1 MGFNLQNWLQEKT
14 ADINPFDGGK
24 TGQTVRA
31 QRAKPAPAQTISRS
45 PVQVGPAQTRNASV
59 QQAAPQRNIS
69 VQPTR
74 RVQPQVKVISPVM
87 PKPQPTLQNDLI
99 RRAKAGFEG
108 VAEGNKNFVTQVAG
122 GAKSTLQELA
132 KTPERALRSVAGLP
146 FAEKD
151 QDLLTSNKVAGIPGS
166 EGLAKVIYGDPIKTY
181 QQQSKEFREAGQA
194 SENPMVRKLA
204 PIATFAAPLLAAAD
218 ATGLSGVSAGTA
230 AVGKV
235 SAPVVKKGLL
245 ETAKAAKEVNAKIEQ
260 VNPQVAELDNHVGLL
275 RQQEQ
280 SLLSR
285 GLAENNAA
293 LINNR
298 KAQTDALSTRRS
310 LTQGGYIAGPG
321 AKGFKEAQ
329 ARGEV
334 FDGVD
339 GRPRFEVDDSKSK
352 IDKSKIGYQT
362 PLNEILDH
370 PQLFNDYP
378 KLKDIKVTQ
387 DASNTGSFDLDTNE
401 MRIGAYAKSPKKQ
414 VLHEVQHAI
423 QKEEGFARGG
433 DLENGWDN
441 YQRLAGEAESR
452 AVESRINM
460 KPGERTIKPFYDSLD
475 VPKEDLIIKNGDGPA
490 MSIKSK
496 EEIQAHTQQLMK
508 QDVPSDAATRPA
520 YTKSKFIQE
529 FDEPEMAR
537 DIKTDIA
544 LQKSLENA
552 NTDVEMLV
560 GAVSTKLN
568 LAEPEARA
576 YVKKVADQSGIDI
589 STGYPTRVVKD
600 GDVIKPL
607 VDKNGNILKT
617 EDIDTHKKKLP
628 AVNGVDHAVIVR
640 DSKFQRVYAY
650 RDDKGAART
659 FIKQRNP
666 DGSWGTLDKSDVPIR
681 SNYNGQKIQR
691 LADDATINRELLKAR
706 EDGITRGYIWV
717 EGGEKGDVA
726 SLLRDNAKQKPM
738 IYDPQRHYVE
748 GGVVRDRTS
757 GDVLGNY
764 AQVGPEGVRVHSGKH
779 MIDFGELNLNKIKN
793 TNRSSYSTDRMI
805 ERMTKDAGQQEILRN
820 LLVHPAQRGERQM
833 RVEAA
838 GVAKTLN
845 AWEKRLDSAVAK
857 SERKNY
863 HQDVAAYVERKLAPD
878 QAQVEQLGAEK
889 FMGENAQDV
898 ILSERYGVD
907 ALREAQEYSQF
918 LRATYDNLLNRIN
931 EVRTAWGYEE
941 IPRRDDYLTHIQ
953 EINGKNPLLQ
963 TWDDLNSSIMGDV
976 TDSSGRRGALPTAIS
991 SQSKEFKPTMKYNP
1005 FSKKRYGDDVPN
1017 DSINPLREYTAVA
1030 LHNIHMTEPAALA
1043 RGFETALR
1051 TADEMRMDLPSPK
1064 GMTKPQ
1070 KELWDKTK
1078 DDLEGVGA
1086 KGRVTSW
1093 AQEQANTLSGKTA
1106 SGDRWFID
1114 QLGESGEEGVKT
1126 VARMGSLTSRAGI
1139 LGNAGSVIAQT
1150 LSMTNV
1156 LPKVGPTAAVKG
1168 LIRTIADIG
1177 SDSAT
1182 WKNSDAMVSR
1192 YTDANLIHR
1201 GKLRKVSDATGIPL
1215 KVVEQAMVTTQYNMF
1230 YQKALEDGLK
1240 GQKAIEWATRE
1251 SGKVVPW
1258 RGIGD
1263 TAHLYNNKMFNNTF
1277 GKFLREPVEQT
1288 RHFWYDLSPS
1298 QKISALILYAA
1309 ANMAT
1314 EELTGRKYLPDPI
1327 ASTFETMG
1335 DFANN
1340 KDDEEDTLKDN
1351 VIQGAQR
1358 FGSDAVSAFPLV
1370 AQAVNSLPQSTRQT
1384 VFGDDNDMGRY
1395 EGALAITS
1403 PVTNVIKGAA
1413 DVINGKYYDAAGNIL
1428 AGTVTGGGQ
1437 IRKTMQGAEALA
1449 KGYTESAGGR
1459 IQAAISNDPYNTFKG
1474 LVFGKNALSEQNA
1487 FNKSSQGVLGEKQTE
1502 RLKALPREK
1511 RKDFAENIQRSRAN
1525 GTTNQADTTSDT
1537 AAGDLLTANKERTKK
1552 LRESMSEADYDI
1564 VQLSKKDREKLVAS
1578 GQLTQKK
1585 VDGLMGYYSNKKKEL
1600 GYDSSAGK
1608 AEKDKADTGW
1618 TDEYNA
1624 AKKDHDENSKNWS
1637 AVERANK
1644 DKELKRLDT
1653 KRHFSKD
1660 TTTLYAMS
1668 KADVYDYV
1676 SQAKDGKK
1684 AVDEIVRY
1692 GDKMVEAG
1700 LYKYNKFR
1708 DKNGN
1713 VLLNAPGTK
1722 ITSGG
1727 RKSSG
1732 RTSSGKK
1739 TASKAKGTKAK
1750 KGKFE
1755 YKLDGF
1761 SKISSSNSKDLYD
1774 LMKMAK
1780 LKNGIS

>member
-1 MGFNLQNWLQEKT
+1 MAFNLMNWLEEKT
-14 ADINPFDGGK
+14 ADVIPGGK

-74 RVQPQVKVISPVM
+74 RIQPQVRVVSPVM

-99 RRAKAGFEG
+99 RRAKAGFDG

-181 QQQSKEFREAGQA
+181 QQQSKEFREAGLA
-194 SENPMVRKLA
+194 SKNATVRKLA
-204 PIATFAAPLLAAAD
+204 PVATFAGPLLAAAD

-245 ETAKAAKEVNAKIEQ
+245 ETAKAAKEVNTKIEQ
-260 VNPQVAELDNHVGLL
+260 ANPQVAELDNHVGLL

-298 KAQTDALSTRRS
+298 KAQTDALNTRQS
-310 LTQGGYIAGPG
+310 LTQGGYIGPNKPNLVPD
-321 AKGFKEAQ
+321 AVKPEELRVPEPANRLEYEATKGRYKNEDDWIKRGGNESFFTGKAEQLHARASELERKIAENPANKKQARQLRAQ
-329 ARGEV
+329 AE
-334 FDGVD
+334 
-339 GRPRFEVDDSKSK
+339 
-352 IDKSKIGYQT
+352 
-362 PLNEILDH
+362 
-370 PQLFNDYP
+370 
-378 KLKDIKVTQ
+378 
-387 DASNTGSFDLDTNE
+387 E
-401 MRIGAYAKSPKKQ
+401 MRTRAKEYMAQADAMHYKDVDPREAY
-414 VLHEVQHAI
+414 
-423 QKEEGFARGG
+423 
-433 DLENGWDN
+433 
-441 YQRLAGEAESR
+441 
-452 AVESRINM
+452 
-460 KPGERTIKPFYDSLD
+460 RTATQPRSTFYDSLD

-508 QDVPSDAATRPA
+508 QDVPSDAATKPA

-607 VDKNGNILKT
+607 VDKNGNILTT

-650 RDDKGAART
+650 RDDKGVART

-779 MIDFGELNLNKIKN
+779 MIDFGELNLNKLKN

-820 LLVHPAQRGERQM
+820 LLVHPAQRGERLM

-845 AWEKRLDSAVAK
+845 AWEKKLDSAVAK

-863 HQDVAAYVERKLAPD
+863 HQDVAAFVERKLAPD

-898 ILSERYGVD
+898 ILSERYGAD
-907 ALREAQEYSQF
+907 ALREAQEYSRF

-1017 DSINPLREYTAVA
+1017 DAINPLREYTAVA

-1051 TADEMRMDLPSPK
+1051 TADEMRMDLPTPK

-1078 DDLEGVGA
+1078 GDLEGVGA

-1093 AQEQANTLSGKTA
+1093 AQEQANILSGKTA

-1168 LIRTIADIG
+1168 LMRTIADIG

-1251 SGKVVPW
+1251 SGKAVPW

-1288 RHFWYDLSPS
+1288 RHFWYDLSPT
-1298 QKISALILYAA
+1298 QKISALMLYTA

-1327 ASTFETMG
+1327 ASTFETIG

-1370 AQAVNSLPQSTRQT
+1370 AQGVNSLPQSTRQT